1 MLRLMNVSRYQLF
14 AVMAA
19 FLLVGCQS
27 TSSQYGSYSGSGSSA
42 DPRLEGSDQPQFFTE
57 SGVQACAIGAG
68 LGALACLLMGG
79 DDRGSCMAIAAAAGC
94 GVGAGA
100 NYVLDSR
107 RSQYANNEQRMN
119 AYIRDVEEDSRKLR
133 QRIATYKVVLEDN
146 RRELNRIKQEIRTK
160 TGDQRRRQAQLAE
173 MQSNRQVMYEEMA
186 DLDKKIGLYREVA
199 MTESQSG
206 VQSRAFLSSLQS
218 LERERND
225 LQQLIEM
232 TYQELPSIVAA
243 S

>member
-1 MLRLMNVSRYQLF
+1 MLRLMNVSRYQIL
-14 AVMAA
+14 AAMAA

-27 TSSQYGSYSGSGSSA
+27 TGSQYGGYSGSGSSA
-42 DPRLEGSDQPQFFTE
+42 DSRLEGSDQPQFFTE
-57 SGVQACAIGAG
+57 SGFQACAIGAG
-68 LGALACLLMGG
+68 LGALACLLVGG

-107 RSQYANNEQRMN
+107 RSQYANSEQRMN
-119 AYIRDVEEDSRKLR
+119 AYIRDVEEDSRKLQ
-133 QRIATYKVVLEDN
+133 QRIVTYKVVLTDN

-160 TGDQRRRQAQLAE
+160 TGDQRQRQAQLAE
-173 MQSNRQVMYEEMA
+173 MQSNRQLMYEEMA
-186 DLDKKIGLYREVA
+186 DLDKKITLYREVA

-206 VQSRAFLSSLQS
+206 VQSRAFLGSLQS

-225 LQQLIEM
+225 LQRLIEM

>member
-1 MLRLMNVSRYQLF
+1 MLRLMNVSRHQLV
-14 AVMAA
+14 AVLVA
-19 FLLVGCQS
+19 FLLAGCQS
-27 TSSQYGSYSGSGSSA
+27 PGSRYGGYPGSGSSA

-68 LGALACLLMGG
+68 LGALACLLVRNEE
-79 DDRGSCMAIAAAAGC
+79 RGSCMAIAAAAGC
-94 GVGAGA
+94 GIGASA

-119 AYIRDVEEDSRKLR
+119 AYIRDVEEDSRKLQ
-133 QRIATYKVVLEDN
+133 QRIATYKVVLDDN
-146 RRELNRIKQEIRTK
+146 RRELNRIKQEIKTK
-160 TGDQRRRQAQLAE
+160 SGDQRQRQAELAQ
-173 MQSNRQVMYEEMA
+173 MQSNQQVMYEELA
-186 DLDKKIGLYREVA
+186 DLDKKIALYREVA

-206 VQSRAFLSSLQS
+206 VQSRAFLGSLQS
-218 LERERND
+218 LEKERND
-225 LQQLIEM
+225 LQRLIEK